1 MIIRTAK
8 PDDLEA
14 LLKLSAIAPPGMTS
28 MPCDTETW
36 EKKLQLVSD
45 SIARQ
50 PQEEQE
56 SVYLLVL
63 EDPSNNTIVGT
74 AGMIS
79 GVGNTRPF
87 YNYKMSKEVKTSP
100 DINIKRSSNLLNL
113 VNDYTGATELTSLF
127 LMPEYRR
134 NGAGQFLSRCR
145 FVFMSDFPERFDD
158 VVFAEIRGWLDE
170 NEDSPF
176 WNHLGQKFF
185 KLPFHKADFISSVNG
200 SQFISDLMPRFPVYL
215 ELLPQEAIEV
225 IGRAHRDAAP
235 AQRLLEK
242 EGFNYNGAVDIF
254 DAGPIVE
261 CDRDEIR
268 SIQNTTTARIKSIS
282 NSASDKSESPLCIV
296 SNRNLAEYRLI
307 TSRIENPT
315 EDEITIS
322 AADAKMLNVD
332 IGSEIQMLQMRQ

>member
-8 PDDLEA
+8 PSDLEA
-14 LLKLSAIAPPGMTS
+14 LLELSALLPPGMTS

-45 SIARQ
+45 SISRQ
-50 PQEEQE
+50 PQEDQE

-63 EDPSNNTIVGT
+63 EDSTNNAIVGT

-79 GVGNTRPF
+79 GVGNIRSF

-127 LMPEYRR
+127 LKPEYRR

-145 FVFMSDFPERFDD
+145 FVFMNDFPQRFDD

-170 NEDSPF
+170 NEESPF

-215 ELLPQEAIEV
+215 ELLPQAAIEV
-225 IGRAHRDAAP
+225 IGRAHQDAAP

-242 EGFNYNGAVDIF
+242 EGFSYNGAVDIF

-261 CDRDEIR
+261 CDRGEIR
-268 SIQNTTTARIKSIS
+268 SIQNTISARIKSITDS
-282 NSASDKSESPLCIV
+282 VSDNSESPLCIV
-296 SNRNLAEYRLI
+296 SNSNLSEYRLI
-307 TSRIENPT
+307 TSRVENPIG
-315 EDEITIS
+315 DEIAIS
-322 AADAKMLNVD
+322 AQDAKMLHVD
-332 IGSEIQMLQMRQ
+332 IGSEIQMLRMGH

>member
-1 MIIRTAK
+1 
-8 PDDLEA
+8 
-14 LLKLSAIAPPGMTS
+14 

-45 SIARQ
+45 SISRQ
-50 PQEEQE
+50 PQEDQE

-63 EDPSNNTIVGT
+63 EDSTNNAIVGT

-79 GVGNTRPF
+79 GVGNIRSF
-87 YNYKMSKEVKTSP
+87 YNYKMSNEVKTSP

-127 LMPEYRR
+127 LKPEYRR

-145 FVFMSDFPERFDD
+145 FVFMNDFPQRFDD

-170 NEDSPF
+170 NEESPF

-215 ELLPQEAIEV
+215 ELLPQAAIEV
-225 IGRAHRDAAP
+225 IGRAHQDAAP

-242 EGFNYNGAVDIF
+242 EGFSYNGAVDIF

-261 CDRDEIR
+261 CDRGEIR
-268 SIQNTTTARIKSIS
+268 SIQNTISARIKSITDS
-282 NSASDKSESPLCIV
+282 VSDNSESPLCIV
-296 SNRNLAEYRLI
+296 SNSNLSEYRLI
-307 TSRIENPT
+307 TSRVENPIG
-315 EDEITIS
+315 DEIAIS
-322 AADAKMLNVD
+322 AQDAKMLHVD
-332 IGSEIQMLQMRQ
+332 IGSEIQMLRMGH

>member
-87 YNYKMSKEVKTSP
+87 YNYKISKEVKTSP

-113 VNDYTGATELTSLF
+113 VNDYTGATELNSLF
-127 LMPEYRR
+127 LMPRYRR

-145 FVFMSDFPERFDD
+145 FAFMNDFPERFDD

-176 WNHLGQKFF
+176 WDHLGQKFF

-215 ELLPQEAIEV
+215 ELLRNTERV
-225 IGRAHRDAAP
+225 LNNP
-235 AQRLLEK
+235 AVERLLEK
-242 EGFNYNGAVDIF
+242 EGFNYKGAVDIF

-261 CDRDEIR
+261 CDRSRNSLYTEYM
-268 SIQNTTTARIKSIS
+268 TTARIKSIKS
-282 NSASDKSESPLCIV
+282 SVSDSK
-296 SNRNLAEYRLI
+296 
-307 TSRIENPT
+307 
-315 EDEITIS
+315 
-322 AADAKMLNVD
+322 
-332 IGSEIQMLQMRQ
+332 

>member
-8 PDDLEA
+8 PSDLEA
-14 LLKLSAIAPPGMTS
+14 LLELSALLPPGMTS

-45 SIARQ
+45 SISRQ
-50 PQEEQE
+50 PQEDQE

-63 EDPSNNTIVGT
+63 EDSTNNAIVGT

-79 GVGNTRPF
+79 GVGNIRSF

-127 LMPEYRR
+127 LKPEYRR

-145 FVFMSDFPERFDD
+145 FVFMNDFPQRFDD

-170 NEDSPF
+170 NEESPF

-215 ELLPQEAIEV
+215 ELLPQAAIEV
-225 IGRAHRDAAP
+225 IGRAHQDAAP

-242 EGFNYNGAVDIF
+242 EGFSYNGAVDIF

-261 CDRDEIR
+261 CDRGEIR
-268 SIQNTTTARIKSIS
+268 SIQNTISARIKSITDS
-282 NSASDKSESPLCIV
+282 VSDNSESPLCIV
-296 SNRNLAEYRLI
+296 SNSNLSEYRLI
-307 TSRIENPT
+307 TSRVENPVG
-315 EDEITIS
+315 DEIAIS
-322 AADAKMLNVD
+322 AQDAKMLHVD
-332 IGSEIQMLQMRQ
+332 IGSEIQMLRMRH